1 MVGFA
6 AFVRSHRADYVNSTR
21 HVDTL
26 ASSMSDEERDDIETS
41 CNEFIKTCFGRIAAL
56 ERQHAADLPRKHGGG
71 AAGPR
76 TGGGGTSSNNNNG
89 ARSGH
94 YRGVVDYLYE
104 RLRALAKVVESMTAI
119 RLRQALTERR
129 RLAMADRDAKA
140 GAGGG
145 TVSNPPAAMLGGG
158 GRSSGSSSSRS
169 SRSSSRGGIM
179 GGRQDGDGGG
189 DGDDD
194 DFSDEEE
201 LARENALLQ
210 RRLENDLDE
219 VKRIETKMAEVAEV
233 MQMFSAELTKQ
244 HDSIMQ
250 LEENADKSQQEI
262 VKANRK
268 LTSANEHKRGG
279 RHFTVMVLVTASFV
293 LLFLHWFAD

>member
-1 MVGFA
+1 MLVGQLCLCHQDFLVIFLISLLFSRFFFLGSDMKNA
-6 AFVRSHRADYVNSTR
+6 LVILVPLFTR
-21 HVDTL
+21 CV
-26 ASSMSDEERDDIETS
+26 
-41 CNEFIKTCFGRIAAL
+41 
-56 ERQHAADLPRKHGGG
+56 HGFC
-71 AAGPR
+71 
-76 TGGGGTSSNNNNG
+76 
-89 ARSGH
+89 
-94 YRGVVDYLYE
+94 
-104 RLRALAKVVESMTAI
+104 
-119 RLRQALTERR
+119 
-129 RLAMADRDAKA
+129 
-140 GAGGG
+140 
-145 TVSNPPAAMLGGG
+145 MLDGG
-158 GRSSGSSSSRS
+158 GRSSGSSSSSSS